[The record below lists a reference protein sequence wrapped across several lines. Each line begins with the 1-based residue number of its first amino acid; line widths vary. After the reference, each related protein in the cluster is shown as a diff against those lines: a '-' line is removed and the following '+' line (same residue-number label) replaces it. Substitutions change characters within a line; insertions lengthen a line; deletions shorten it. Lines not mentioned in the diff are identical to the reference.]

1 MRTYVRILFTYTI
14 SGILTGKYFHH
25 PLSKGRELKSTFR
38 HFSHSRFFR
47 LFIWTKKKYI
57 YLYRIL
63 RTYFINRKKHV
74 KISSYDLRNETITEL
89 IFLVRLHYF
98 RVRLCSEFS

>member
-47 LFIWTKKKYI
+47 LFIWTKKKIYI
-57 YLYRIL
+57 YIEFYVLIL
-63 RTYFINRKKHV
+63 LIERNTSRYQVTTYVTK
-74 KISSYDLRNETITEL
+74 L
-89 IFLVRLHYF
+89 
-98 RVRLCSEFS
+98 